1 MIWLILMHCCYQNSV
16 NEVIGEG
23 QLFFYY
29 KRLNSLS
36 IKRTDVDAV
45 GSGVYKLPIPK
56 DELQNPGWVSNK

>member
-1 MIWLILMHCCYQNSV
+1 MSESDLV
-16 NEVIGEG
+16 NFDALLLSEFRKEVIGEG

-56 DELQNPGWVSNK
+56 MIAEPGLG